1 MIEVGHDFERMRDH
15 AGGRLSEDEH
25 RAFEERLLRDP
36 GLVHEYEVSLR
47 LTEGLEQLR
56 EQRHFLEGAARRGLG
71 IRLWL
76 PALAAAVLAAMA
88 LWLWVQSTN
97 HPVLTASIPSHSAR
111 SAPALAGPY
120 TLLALRGDSAPPDLT
135 LPSVGLIEFRAEPTT
150 HTQASRY
157 TVTLTLK
164 QGERPMVRVGTLTSL
179 AVRPDGFV
187 HYYADAT
194 RLQPGTYL
202 LRMESDSAGPGS
214 GHTYP
219 FNLLPGA
226 AP

>member
-1 MIEVGHDFERMRDH
+1 VIEVRHDFEQMRDY

-47 LTEGLEQLR
+47 LTEGLQQLR
-56 EQRHFLEGAARRGLG
+56 EQRHFLEGAAMRGLG

-76 PALAAAVLAAMA
+76 PALAAGVLAAIA

-97 HPVLTASIPSHSAR
+97 HPVLTASIPSHSTR
-111 SAPALAGPY
+111 SASSVMPH
-120 TLLALRGDSAPPDLT
+120 TFRVLRGGSVQDELSLPPG
-135 LPSVGLIEFRAEPTT
+135 GLIEFLVEPTA
-150 HTQASRY
+150 HTEGSRY
-157 TVTLTLK
+157 KVTLTLR
-164 QGERPMVRVGTLTSL
+164 QGERPVVRIGTLTGL
-179 AVRPDGFV
+179 AVLPDGYV

-194 RLQPGTYL
+194 RLQPGGYL
-202 LRMESDSAGPGS
+202 LRIEPDSAEPGS